1 MKTKTFLIA
10 FVSAFMISAVV
21 AAAEKAPSLFGGNYD
36 FQKRADARRAS
47 RWTLQEWLERKD
59 RHAMMD
65 LWLSFNSPS
74 PFEFSLGGAYVSSLT
89 KKDNAGVISEERHVS
104 SSGRVEAY
112 ALLVGL
118 SGEYEN
124 NIKESYND
132 VVGTFHLRLFGA
144 SIQSTALTV
153 GYGLRTREG
162 GGDTPYRLA
171 QQFGEV
177 HLQLYIMKYF
187 GFEGRYRNYLSA
199 SEDVL
204 GDTKGELQ
212 EAGAFVDFSAI
223 RVFGTWYKEET
234 TSTKSAVDS
243 KTERTGVKSG
253 IKIFF

>member
-1 MKTKTFLIA
+1 METKTLLITLLSVPL
-10 FVSAFMISAVV
+10 FFSTSFG
-21 AAAEKAPSLFGGNYD
+21 AEKAPFRFGGNYD

-74 PFEFSLGGAYVSSLT
+74 PFEFSLGGAYISATTST
-89 KKDNAGVISEERHVS
+89 DSAGVKTEEKHVS
-104 SSGRVEAY
+104 SSGRIEAY

-132 VVGTFHLRLFGA
+132 VTGTFHLRLFGN
-144 SIQSTALTV
+144 SIQSTALTL

-162 GGDTPYRLA
+162 GGSTPYRLA
-171 QQFGEV
+171 QQFGEG

-187 GFEGRYRNYLSA
+187 GIEGRYRSYLSVT
-199 SEDVL
+199 EDTL

-212 EAGAFVDFSAI
+212 EAGAFIDFSAV
-223 RVFGTWYKEET
+223 RVFGTWYKENT
-234 TSTKSAVDS
+234 TSTKNAVES
-243 KTERTGVKSG
+243 KTDSTGIKSG